1 MLDKW
6 RSEIDEIDHAMI
18 ELLHRRFQLS
28 EAIGQY
34 KLTQGFPI
42 QNTLREAEQ
51 LEKWSSDLG
60 SDSNKP
66 YIINILKTI
75 VKISRKRQND
85 IRKGESTYEN
95 SIL

>member
-6 RSEIDEIDHAMI
+6 RSEIDELDHAMI
-18 ELLHRRFQLS
+18 ELLHRRFCLS

-34 KLTQGFPI
+34 KLSQGFPI
-42 QNTLREAEQ
+42 QNTIREAEQ
-51 LEKWSSDLG
+51 MEKWSAELG

-66 YIINILKTI
+66 YIIHILKTI

-85 IRKGESTYEN
+85 IRKGEHTYEN
-95 SIL
+95 SLL